1 MGRKKEVTRTRT
13 FDVPSALM
21 VDFAEV
27 IVDNDLAI
35 SIENYDHDEDE
46 ITIEIDYEADQKDLM
61 HELQDKIDDYYD
73 EEEDD

>member
-1 MGRKKEVTRTRT
+1 MGRKKEVIRTRT

-46 ITIEIDYEADQKDLM
+46 ITIEVDYEADQKDLM

-73 EEEDD
+73 EEDDD